1 MTTLAIKYVGSNH
14 YRLFWAIVTVVAT
27 VILLNFGI
35 TLNQGLALF
44 FTAVVLTIWTNSKVN
59 GLIAAVIL
67 FMVKPLFMRIAY
79 DFDKNITGSGGFDL
93 LGITPALLLA
103 GLIIWHLYFR
113 ISGGENILVG
123 RTRQLMLLFCAIA
136 FLSIFNPANSIIV
149 GFGGF
154 ERNIL
159 PNMMVMLLASFVF
172 KDLLD
177 VNKLLKILL
186 LVGLVSCV
194 YGIGQYLLG
203 LYPWEKD
210 WIFDVAFKESSG
222 GWMTIGLRGIEFRVF
237 SIFYHFTE
245 FTFINAFI
253 FCLAVVSG
261 PILTDRW
268 RKVRLWYL
276 VLWFVL
282 LIVTLE
288 RMPMVMC
295 LVGLGVI
302 YYLRTSRSKRRKVI
316 WYSLAAFVLMMISLN
331 IAAPFLKQTGAHTLI
346 RLAEMTNPLRAQSI
360 DDRMNRMWVPAI
372 NTISSHPLGVGI
384 GQGSHSRAY
393 DIVAKSEHW
402 VDPHNELLQKA
413 LETGVVGALIFLC
426 LLISVFNNGRI
437 LSRRKNE
444 IKALG
449 VGFVAGTVGFWLS
462 GMLHVIFNG
471 APGLLYWTVAGVVLS
486 MSESDKLGE
495 SHAVKNLLQG
505 ADKISNVSTK
515 EENAHIAEQK
525 RS

>member
-1 MTTLAIKYVGSNH
+1 MTTLVIKYVGSNH
-14 YRLFWAIVTVVAT
+14 YRLFWAILTTVAA

-44 FTAVVLTIWTNSKVN
+44 FTAIVLTIWTNSKVN

-79 DFDKNITGSGGFDL
+79 TFDKNIIGSVGFDL

-123 RTRQLMLLFCAIA
+123 RTRQLMLLFSAVA

-149 GFGGF
+149 GFAGF

-159 PNMMVMLLASFVF
+159 PNMMIMLLASFVF

-177 VNKLLKILL
+177 VKKLLKILL

-210 WIFDVAFKESSG
+210 WILDVAFKESSG

-245 FTFINAFI
+245 FTFVNSLI
-253 FCLAVVSG
+253 FCLAVASG
-261 PILTDRW
+261 PIFTGCW

-276 VLWFVL
+276 VLWIVL
-282 LIVTLE
+282 LLVTLE

-295 LVGLGVI
+295 LTGLGVI
-302 YYLRTSRSKRRKVI
+302 YYLRSSRSKRQKVI
-316 WYSLAAFVLMMISLN
+316 CYSTAAFVLMMIGLN

-346 RLAEMTNPLRAQSI
+346 RLAEMTNPLSAQSI
-360 DDRMNRMWVPAI
+360 DDRMNRMWIPAI

-384 GQGSHSRAY
+384 GQGSHSRANEF
-393 DIVAKSEHW
+393 VAKSEYW

-413 LETGVVGALIFLC
+413 LETGLVGALIFLC
-426 LLISVFNNGRI
+426 LLISVFNKGRI

-486 MSESDKLGE
+486 LSESDEVGE
-495 SHAVKNLLQG
+495 SHSVNNLLQDVDRIG
-505 ADKISNVSTK
+505 TVSP
-515 EENAHIAEQK
+515 EENNA
-525 RS
+525 RSIVKKGS